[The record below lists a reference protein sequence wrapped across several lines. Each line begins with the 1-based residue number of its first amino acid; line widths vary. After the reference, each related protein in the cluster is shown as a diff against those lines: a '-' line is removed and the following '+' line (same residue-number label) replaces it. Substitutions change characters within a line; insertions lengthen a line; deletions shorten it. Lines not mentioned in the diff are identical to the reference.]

1 MVDTPVTQHAPA
13 VKVGGRRM
21 SAATRHKPQA
31 SVDKAEDASKPEG
44 QAAKDGDDSDSDEVM
59 RKRRREASD
68 KQNHEHHFRKEQN
81 RPTREAQSNFKA
93 FAGQRIAQPAGKG
106 LGV

>member
-1 MVDTPVTQHAPA
+1 VFVIP
-13 VKVGGRRM
+13 
-21 SAATRHKPQA
+21 SWSTRPHRHP
-31 SVDKAEDASKPEG
+31 SDSKAEDATKPEG
-44 QAAKDGDDSDSDEVM
+44 DAAKDSDDSGDDEVM
-59 RKRRREASD
+59 RKKRREASD
-68 KQNHEHHFRKEQN
+68 KQYHEHHYRKEQN